1 MSLEQQLIF
10 LCSALGAINGF
21 LVSGYFLIAKA
32 EKRLSDYFLGGL
44 LLMLSIRIIKS
55 VFLFFN
61 RGLFEGFI
69 QVGLTACFLIG
80 PFLWLYVKSMVQP
93 SSRLKKYWWVHILP
107 YFLIITI
114 FSSQYSY
121 YEDRAWWRWF
131 IPLIYKQWLV
141 YLLWAGY
148 TLRNLWIKVWQTKKL
163 EEQEFW
169 LLNVFVGTAIVWAA
183 YEFSSYTSYIV
194 GALSFTFL
202 TYLSLLLWLYK
213 KSNKQVAI
221 DLPLKYANSNLD
233 TKTLQQYQQQI
244 EQYLHAEKA
253 YLDPQLTLVKLSQQL
268 GLPRKDISQVI
279 NQHHGQNYSNYIA
292 QLRVQAA
299 QKMLQDAQY
308 NHYKIASIAYES
320 GFNSLSSFNNHFR
333 RIVGQTA
340 QNYRKSS
347 QNQG

>member
-21 LVSGYFLIAKA
+21 LISGYFLVAKA

-80 PFLWLYVKSMVQP
+80 PFLFLYAKSMQQP
-93 SSRLKKYWWVHILP
+93 SPTLKKYWWVHVLP
-107 YFLIITI
+107 YFLVITA
-114 FSSQYSY
+114 FRMQYSY

-131 IPLIYKQWLV
+131 IPFIYKQWLV
-141 YLLWAGY
+141 YILLSAYVIRDLFVKIGK
-148 TLRNLWIKVWQTKKL
+148 RQKL

-169 LLNVFVGTAIVWAA
+169 LMSIFAGTTLVWVA
-183 YEFSSYTSYIV
+183 YEFSYYTSYIV

-202 TYLSLLLWLYK
+202 TYVSLLLWLYK
-213 KSNKQVAI
+213 KSNKPIAT

-233 TKTLQQYQQQI
+233 THTLDQYQQQI
-244 EQYLHAEKA
+244 EAYLHTEKV

-268 GLPRKDISQVI
+268 GLSRKDISQVI
-279 NQHHGQNYSNYIA
+279 NQQHGQNYSNYIA
-292 QLRVQAA
+292 QLRVEEA
-299 QKMLQDAQY
+299 KKLLQNPQY
-308 NHYKIASIAYES
+308 DHYKIASIAYES
-320 GFNSLSSFNNHFR
+320 GFNSLSSFNNHFKR
-333 RIVGQTA
+333 VVGQTA
-340 QNYRKSS
+340 QSYRKSL
-347 QNQG
+347 QNRV